1 MSVTEA
7 DVSRV
12 SAALEPLQDGFAED
26 GASLVVEG
34 DGEGVRV
41 RLALTDE
48 SCADCIVGPEI
59 LRSIV
64 TEQVRTAGV
73 VAPVTVV
80 DPRE

>member
-1 MSVTEA
+1 MSDTEA

-12 SAALEPLQDGFAED
+12 SAALQPLQDGFAAD

-41 RLALTDE
+41 RLSLTDE
-48 SCADCIVGPEI
+48 SCAECIVGPDI

-64 TEQVRTAGV
+64 TEQVRGAGV
-73 VAPVTVV
+73 VAPLTVV